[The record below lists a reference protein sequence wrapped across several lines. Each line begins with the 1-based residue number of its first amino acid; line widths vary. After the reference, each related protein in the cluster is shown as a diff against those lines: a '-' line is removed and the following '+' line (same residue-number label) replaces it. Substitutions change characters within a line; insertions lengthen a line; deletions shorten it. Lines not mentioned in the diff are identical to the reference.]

1 MCLYVR
7 DLDIHESRQ
16 LTRILKSTRTVT
28 YMRRAQVVAFSAQ
41 GMRVQEIASRLYL
54 HQEYVRELIRRFNSG
69 SFAALRPRP
78 RSGRP
83 SKYFEEEISM
93 ILEVLT
99 WRPHDLGLGFRTWSL
114 RKLANFLVE
123 RGIVKEISHTTL
135 ERILQEQGASFQRTK
150 TWKESK
156 DPDFVSKKNASTDS
170 RSGRR
175 KTGG

>member
-83 SKYFEEEISM
+83 SKYSEEEISM
-93 ILEVLT
+93 ILEVL
-99 WRPHDLGLGFRTWSL
+99 DL
-114 RKLANFLVE
+114 
-123 RGIVKEISHTTL
+123 
-135 ERILQEQGASFQRTK
+135 AS
-150 TWKESK
+150 
-156 DPDFVSKKNASTDS
+156 S
-170 RSGRR
+170 RSGPGLPHLVVAQAGRLPGRAWNRQRDQPYDLGANSSGTGRLLSAHQDMER
-175 KTGG
+175 KQGSRFCL